1 VTAGRRYLL
10 GLATAGVVGLSSAL
24 LLGPEHRAGVTYG
37 VLIGLLIQA
46 PLGWWTIR
54 SIGSPRF
61 QLAWMAGMLIRLIML
76 AVGGLVLAPKYGWN
90 TGAML
95 VSLVGTLLLLL
106 MIEAWTAAGLQSET
120 KSR

>member
-1 VTAGRRYLL
+1 MVA
-10 GLATAGVVGLSSAL
+10 S
-24 LLGPEHRAGVTYG
+24 LLGPEQRVGVTYG

-61 QLAWMAGMLIRLIML
+61 QLAWVSGMLIRLIVL
-76 AVGGLVLAPKYGWN
+76 ATAALVLAPEYGWN
-90 TGAML
+90 TAATL

-106 MIEAWTAAGLQSET
+106 LIEAWTAAGVQSRI

>member
-10 GLATAGVVGLSSAL
+10 GLAIAGLAGLIVASL
-24 LLGPEHRAGVTYG
+24 FGPEHRRGVTYG

-61 QLAWMAGMLIRLIML
+61 QVAWVAGMLIRLIML
-76 AVGGLVLAPKYGWN
+76 AAVALVLAPTYGWN
-90 TGAML
+90 TAATL